1 MSENAAYGSSA
12 SCDSIT
18 VSPNSY
24 LKEKIISTANTV
36 DFVIFAD
43 KVTSAARKDM
53 MGLFL
58 SAMMRKKR
66 SYS

>member
-12 SCDSIT
+12 SCDSII